1 VARRQADSLGPLVVL
16 AHKLSIRNSRPF
28 KDDAA
33 TPINIL
39 FSWCDGAPPD
49 SPSGL
54 APPVQN
60 LQPVAL
66 CQLPSVSGSF
76 IRWALAAYTRVGAD
90 LLSQQLVNDD
100 GRRPSRRQRGGLFI
114 VGPAEIGRSSPL
126 IAAHDEREG
135 QRLTGRNSRDLAPA

>member
-1 VARRQADSLGPLVVL
+1 MARRQADSLGPLVVL
-16 AHKLSIRNSRPF
+16 AHNLSIRNGRPF
-28 KDDAA
+28 KVDAA

-49 SPSGL
+49 SSSGL
-54 APPVQN
+54 ASPVQN

-66 CQLPSVSGSF
+66 RQLPSVSGSF

-100 GRRPSRRQRGGLFI
+100 GRRPSRRQRGGQL
-114 VGPAEIGRSSPL
+114 VGPAEIGLSSPL
-126 IAAHDEREG
+126 IAAQDEREG
-135 QRLTGRNSRDLAPA
+135 QRLTGRNSRRPPEH